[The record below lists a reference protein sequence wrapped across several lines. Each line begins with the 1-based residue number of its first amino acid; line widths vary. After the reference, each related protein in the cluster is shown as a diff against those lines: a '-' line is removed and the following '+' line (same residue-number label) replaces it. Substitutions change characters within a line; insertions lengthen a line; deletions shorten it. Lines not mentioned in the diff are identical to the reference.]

1 MNKIEKINPATLSIH
16 DMQIKIYD
24 EQDDFEVD
32 NICLSSYD
40 IEDDEDMQ
48 RLMSLI
54 QDVIVDYLE
63 SQQDI

>member
-1 MNKIEKINPATLSIH
+1 
-16 DMQIKIYD
+16 MQIKIYD

>member
-1 MNKIEKINPATLSIH
+1 
-16 DMQIKIYD
+16 MQIKIYD

-40 IEDDEDMQ
+40 IEDEEDIQ

-54 QDVIVDYLE
+54 QEVVIGYLE
-63 SQQDI
+63 SQQNI